1 MGMVA
6 KITEKMM
13 PSTGTR
19 ILRPGPWA
27 AQAAIFTLLLAT
39 SAWAAAKFTLVLGGK
54 ISSEDALDDKA
65 GKLVSANAIGDLAR
79 AAGGMGV
86 SFDADAGVVS
96 VNHDGGAVAEKISGF
111 KGAAVT
117 FVIDG
122 KITRVTAKMGADG
135 VPFLA
140 P

>member
-1 MGMVA
+1 
-6 KITEKMM
+6 
-13 PSTGTR
+13 
-19 ILRPGPWA
+19 
-27 AQAAIFTLLLAT
+27 TLLLAT
-39 SAWAAAKFTLVLGGK
+39 GANAAAKFTLVIAGK

-65 GKLVSANAIGDLAR
+65 GKMVSANAVADLAR
-79 AAGGMGV
+79 AAGGVGV

-122 KITRVTAKMGADG
+122 KITRVTSKVGPDG
-135 VPFLA
+135 VPFL
-140 P
+140 